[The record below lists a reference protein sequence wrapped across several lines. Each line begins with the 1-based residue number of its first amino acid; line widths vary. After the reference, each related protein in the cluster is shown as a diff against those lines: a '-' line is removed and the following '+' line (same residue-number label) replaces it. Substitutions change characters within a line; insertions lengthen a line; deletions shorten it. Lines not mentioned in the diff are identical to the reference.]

1 MKKVHVLLIVFCA
14 LFIALLLSLMDNVS
28 SYESFSSLK
37 TKSGVEVHVVGHL
50 VKEKEV
56 VYQPEKNANN
66 FSFYMRDTTGV
77 ESKVLYHQAKPQDF
91 EKSEKIGVVG
101 KLEDRYFEASQILMK
116 CPSKYVK
123 EEEL

>member
-14 LFIALLLSLMDNVS
+14 VFVALLLSLMDNVS

-37 TKSGVEVHVVGHL
+37 TKSGAEVHIVGHL
-50 VKEKEV
+50 VKEKEII
-56 VYQPEKNANN
+56 YKPEENANY

-77 ESKVLYHQAKPQDF
+77 ESKVIYHQAKPQDF
-91 EKSEKIGVVG
+91 EKSEKIVVVG
-101 KLEDRYFEASQILMK
+101 QLEKGHFEASQILMK